1 MEVKSIFK
9 IYHKN
14 DIVKNNII
22 FLVAIIGFCTSC
34 STIEKASMHGFKSGY
49 YKLESDQT
57 KNQKVY
63 VDVANDNID
72 VYHETDRQPDTNS
85 FMTIPLSATNN
96 LSVSPVKFRKNSLDI
111 DITSIILKYRPGIY
125 ELPGQMTT
133 DFNAALYAGWRH
145 DSFKIKS
152 RKDPL
157 GKGSYEISNRGYDLG
172 FFAGPGAALI
182 SPFSTQ
188 QKTTDEYNGMVI
200 QAGFA
205 GFVETNIASFGIAVG
220 LDYLLNPDRKIW
232 IYNNQPW
239 YGFIVGIALN

>member
-1 MEVKSIFK
+1 MEEKANFK
-9 IYHKN
+9 ILHKN
-14 DIVKNNII
+14 KLHKYSII
-22 FLVAIIGFCTSC
+22 YLVAIIGFFTSC

-49 YKLESDQT
+49 YKLESDQQ

-63 VDVANDNID
+63 VDVTNENID
-72 VYHETDRQPDTNS
+72 IYNETDHQPDTNS

-96 LSVSPVKFRKNSLDI
+96 SSFSPLVFRKNSLDI

-125 ELPGQMTT
+125 GLPDQMTT

-157 GKGSYEISNRGYDLG
+157 GKSSYEISNRGYDIG
-172 FFAGPGAALI
+172 CFAGPGAALI

-200 QAGFA
+200 QAGIA
-205 GFVETNIASFGIAVG
+205 GFIETNIASFGIAVG

-239 YGFIVGIALN
+239 YGFIIGIALN